1 MTVREW
7 ALVTFTILS
16 QMSVGSFLVLGVV
29 HYFSI
34 RKAGLEEADR
44 LSDRALLAIGPV
56 MILAMLASLL
66 HLGNPINAP
75 RAIVNFGTSWLS
87 REILFGVLFA
97 GAGGLFAVMQWRKIS
112 TFSVRNVIAWVAV
125 LFGLAHVFSMAQI
138 YRLDTQ
144 PVWDTVATPITFF
157 TTTLMLGLLAMG
169 AAFVANYAYV
179 KKHTPDCAELQ
190 CELLRGTLRWISI
203 AAIVSLGVEFVVLP
217 VYIAYLASS
226 KTAVGAAIMLSGD
239 YSLVLILRLVLAFFG
254 AGILGIFLYQAATT
268 PGKEQTLSNL
278 AYGAFLLVFSA
289 EVLGRVLFYAT
300 HIQIRI

>member
-29 HYFSI
+29 HFFSI
-34 RKAGLEEADR
+34 RKAGLDEADR

-75 RAIVNFGTSWLS
+75 RAIMNFGTSWLS
-87 REILFGVLFA
+87 REIMFGVLFA
-97 GAGGLFAVMQWRKIS
+97 AAGGLFAVMQWRKIS

-203 AAIVSLGVEFVVLP
+203 AAIVSLGIEFVVLP
-217 VYIAYLASS
+217 VYISYLATS

-254 AGILGIFLYQAATT
+254 AGILGAFLYQAATT
-268 PGKEQTLSNL
+268 PGKEHTLSNL
-278 AYGAFLLVFSA
+278 AYGAFLLVFTA
-289 EVLGRVLFYAT
+289 EVLGRILFYAT

>member
-289 EVLGRVLFYAT
+289 EVLGRILFYAT

>member
-1 MTVREW
+1 
-7 ALVTFTILS
+7 
-16 QMSVGSFLVLGVV
+16 MSVGSFLVLGVV

-125 LFGLAHVFSMAQI
+125 LLGLAHVFSMSQI

-169 AAFVANYAYV
+169 AAFVANYNYV

-190 CELLRGTLRWISI
+190 CELLRATLRWISI

>member
-1 MTVREW
+1 
-7 ALVTFTILS
+7 
-16 QMSVGSFLVLGVV
+16 MSVGSFLVLGVV

-125 LFGLAHVFSMAQI
+125 LLGLAHVFSMSQI

-169 AAFVANYAYV
+169 AAFVVNYAYV

-190 CELLRGTLRWISI
+190 CELLRATLRWISI